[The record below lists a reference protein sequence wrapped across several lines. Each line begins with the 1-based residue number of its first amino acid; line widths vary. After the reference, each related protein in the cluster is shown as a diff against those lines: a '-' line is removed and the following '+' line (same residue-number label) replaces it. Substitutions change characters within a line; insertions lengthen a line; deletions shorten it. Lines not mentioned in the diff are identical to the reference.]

1 MTSKRLSMSIDRNG
15 NKMVIIKGRGEKIWI
30 VGSRKD
36 CERGMP
42 ACETTVVIFLLNK
55 T

>member
-1 MTSKRLSMSIDRNG
+1 MPIDRNG
-15 NKMVIIKGRGEKIWI
+15 NKMVIIKGRGKKIWI